1 MSIIA
6 ACLLGDIKK
15 YMDDHVAVAINWWD
29 LVAGKRGDGGR
40 SRSVQR
46 LAGREVRIEL
56 VG

>member
-1 MSIIA
+1 VSIIA

-15 YMDDHVAVAINWWD
+15 YMDDHVAVAIHWWD
-29 LVAGKRGDGGR
+29 LVAGKRGDGAGGG
-40 SRSVQR
+40 